1 MTFEPRPEGRER
13 VNRAEIWGNYIPEQ
27 LVQRPW
33 GRAVPCVLEEQRGG
47 PCIWSRVSERGGEKE
62 EGREGTGQVVQ
73 GLVGHGEDLGFYPRE
88 VGALEG
94 CGQRRDG
101 A

>member
-1 MTFEPRPEGRER
+1 M
-13 VNRAEIWGNYIPEQ
+13 NRAEIWGNYIPEQ

-33 GRAVPCVLEEQRGG
+33 GRTGPGVLEEQPGG
-47 PCIWSRVSERGGEKE
+47 PCVWSGVSEGKRGRG